1 MSDCCEEPKMI
12 YWPHVV
18 VNETHEEDIHTFTFI
33 FIILVIIN
41 ALLKYLTCGVLPLE
55 PYTNR
60 TFQEIMYLYKTFKK
74 RCSLFFL

>member
-41 ALLKYLTCGVLPLE
+41 ALLKYLTCGVSG
-55 PYTNR
+55 N
-60 TFQEIMYLYKTFKK
+60 IW
-74 RCSLFFL
+74 

>member
-41 ALLKYLTCGVLPLE
+41 ALLNNERCICKSVVEQCV
-55 PYTNR
+55 
-60 TFQEIMYLYKTFKK
+60 MFK
-74 RCSLFFL
+74 CWL